1 MQVKE
6 IMTRGLE
13 AIDSTASL
21 QEAAQKM
28 RSLEIGALPVSEGDE
43 LIGMITDRD
52 ITIRATS
59 EGKNPSSTS
68 VSDVMTPE
76 VHYCFENDDLNEA
89 CRIMEEHMV
98 RRLLVLN
105 SEGEPVGFMALSD
118 LSVKSHDEHLAYE
131 VLELVSEPACPHR

>member
-13 AIDSTASL
+13 TIDSTASL

-59 EGKNPSSTS
+59 EGKDPSSTS
-68 VSDVMTPE
+68 VNEIMTPE
-76 VHYCFENDDLNEA
+76 VHYCFENDDLSEA
-89 CRIMEEHMV
+89 CRILEEHMI

-118 LSVKSHDEHLAYE
+118 LSVKSHNEHLSYE

>member
-13 AIDSTASL
+13 TIDSMASL

-43 LIGMITDRD
+43 LVGMITDRD

-68 VSDVMTPE
+68 VNEVMTPE
-76 VHYCFENDDLNEA
+76 VQYCFENDDLSEA
-89 CRIMEEHMV
+89 ARIMEEHMI

-105 SEGEPVGFMALSD
+105 SEGEPVGIMSLAD
-118 LSVKSHDEHLAYE
+118 LCVKSHDEHLSYE
-131 VLELVSEPACPHR
+131 VFEQVSEPACPHR